1 MNAVQTSTWRAVAWT
16 LATRQS
22 ERVLGV
28 ISISILAR
36 LLSPGDFG
44 LVAMAASVAAIVEV
58 LSAFGFDWA
67 LIRLPV
73 ATRAHYDTAWTLRVI
88 SGMTIF
94 AVLSAA
100 AYPAAL
106 LFSRPAILPIVVAM
120 GFNAL
125 LGSAG
130 NIWMTEYRRTSRFD
144 QEFKL
149 NFFSRVAGFI
159 TSIVWAVH
167 SRSYWALVF
176 GTTAS
181 RFVMSLL
188 SYRMHPRRP
197 RWDLSRHADLM
208 HFSTWLLLGNA
219 TDVLRSRFSD
229 MWIGRNIGARE
240 VGLYSMAQEIAG
252 LASTEIAEPVNRA
265 VFARYSQFE
274 GDVARLRPVYLRVSG
289 LIWSIGMP
297 AALGIDLC
305 APDIVAI
312 LLGDQWSGATGVLR
326 VLACANVM
334 NIMAANTHYVYW
346 ALGRSRFVT
355 LLSIAGA
362 AVFIVFTLILGSYH
376 GVLGVAWAQVAAA
389 AVVLVLNFTVLSK
402 TLDLNLTDM
411 LVRNYRVVLA
421 SAAMVGLVLAIQPA
435 AGAAQFGHWAR
446 LLLFA
451 GVGAIGYLA
460 ALLTLWGLTGGPP
473 GPEEDI
479 WAFLLRTMRRVAP
492 A

>member
-1 MNAVQTSTWRAVAWT
+1 MNALRPSTWRAVAWT
-16 LATRQS
+16 LATRQA
-22 ERVLGV
+22 ERVFGV
-28 ISISILAR
+28 ISIAILAR
-36 LLSPGDFG
+36 LLSPGDLG

-73 ATRAHYDTAWTLRVI
+73 VTREHYDTAWTLRLI
-88 SGMTIF
+88 SGLAIF

-100 AYPAAL
+100 AYPVAR
-106 LFSRPAILPIVVAM
+106 LFSRPAILPIVIAM

-130 NIWMTEYRRTSRFD
+130 NIWMTEYRRASRFD

-149 NFFSRVAGFI
+149 NFFSRVAGFV
-159 TSIVWAVH
+159 TSIVWAAH
-167 SRSYWALVF
+167 ARSYWALIF

-181 RFVMSLL
+181 RFTMSLL

-197 RWDLSRHADLM
+197 RWDLSRHADLL
-208 HFSTWLLLGNA
+208 HFSAWLLLGNA

-274 GDVARLRPVYLRVSG
+274 GEVARLRPVYLRVSG
-289 LIWSIGMP
+289 LIWSIGVP
-297 AALGIDLC
+297 AALGIGLC

-312 LLGDQWSGATGVLR
+312 LLGAQWSGATGVLR
-326 VLACANVM
+326 VLTCANVM

-362 AVFIVFTLILGSYH
+362 AVFILFTLILGRYH
-376 GVLGVAWAQVAAA
+376 GVLGVAWAQVVAA
-389 AVVLVLNFTVLSK
+389 AVVLVLNFTALAK
-402 TLDLNLTDM
+402 TLDLKLTDM
-411 LVRNYRVVLA
+411 LARNYRVVLA
-421 SAAMVGLVLAIQPA
+421 SGAMGGLVLAMQPV
-435 AGAAQFGHWAR
+435 AGAAQFGHWPR
-446 LLLFA
+446 LLLFS
-451 GVGAIGYLA
+451 GSGAIGYLA
-460 ALLTLWGLTGGPP
+460 ALLCFWGLSGGPP
-473 GPEEDI
+473 GPEEEI
-479 WAFLLRTMRRVAP
+479 WGFLRRTVRRVAP
-492 A
+492 T